1 MYLEINSK
9 NNSKK
14 NSDWNCT
21 WKKIVKENSDLW
33 VGKMPGKIREVELH
47 KHREERV
54 LLEFFWPLHGN
65 TQQLQVFFPPNEPW
79 TLLVFAWSLVSA
91 VSGAAKKSEAQWA
104 EWCFKGWRNSKWLDT
119 CSFLLP
125 MHVYICVVYMYKCIC
140 ICIRIYAYVYLYAYV
155 VCPSGCP
162 SRCLAIRM

>member
-9 NNSKK
+9 KNSKK

-54 LLEFFWPLHGN
+54 LLEFCWPLHGN

-91 VSGAAKKSEAQWA
+91 VAGAAKKSEAQWA
-104 EWCFKGWRNSKWLDT
+104 EWCVRDEEIASGSI
-119 CSFLLP
+119 
-125 MHVYICVVYMYKCIC
+125 HVLSYCPCMCIYVWCIC
-140 ICIRIYAYVYLYAYV
+140 IIAFAYVYVYMHMCIYMPMSYV
-155 VCPSGCP
+155 RLDVH
-162 SRCLAIRM
+162 LDV